1 MLYAQQEERLNEGL
15 MSHEDDLRLDAIPA
29 PLNLDEID
37 DDSDEHH
44 EEGMSSDL
52 MSSLRTCF
60 TFSPNKVLTSVFT
73 GADFVGE
80 DIHIDGVPR
89 STLRLDARCAT
100 SYHISLSKSHTYHTQ
115 TIHYSQLRGVSA
127 HLIAR

>member
-1 MLYAQQEERLNEGL
+1 MTASPIAMQAQQSRGERERPIHKSSYTRSPMLYAQQEERLNEGL

-52 MSSLRTCF
+52 MS
-60 TFSPNKVLTSVFT
+60 
-73 GADFVGE
+73 
-80 DIHIDGVPR
+80 
-89 STLRLDARCAT
+89 
-100 SYHISLSKSHTYHTQ
+100 
-115 TIHYSQLRGVSA
+115 
-127 HLIAR
+127 

>member
-44 EEGMSSDL
+44 EEGMFSDL
-52 MSSLRTCF
+52 MS
-60 TFSPNKVLTSVFT
+60 
-73 GADFVGE
+73 
-80 DIHIDGVPR
+80 
-89 STLRLDARCAT
+89 
-100 SYHISLSKSHTYHTQ
+100 
-115 TIHYSQLRGVSA
+115 
-127 HLIAR
+127 